1 MDKADLIARL
11 KRINCSI
18 MSDVLDESGFTNQ
31 ILSHTLRPLDPKIK
45 MAGEALCVQARR
57 IVKTTHGKPLSN
69 YELERRMAPGKVA
82 MIDAGTLSV
91 GAMIGGFAA
100 TTLQSKGCTGL
111 VVNGGVRDALEIQQL
126 GLPTYCLAPTPVR
139 GSGRRELVEVDAPIA
154 MPGMDASPVIV
165 HPGDFILGDFDGIA
179 ILPLRHAVDL
189 IVAAERV
196 VEIEHAIERDIAAG
210 MVREDALKRHP
221 RFDHIKLLR

>member
-1 MDKADLIARL
+1 
-11 KRINCSI
+11 
-18 MSDVLDESGFTNQ
+18 
-31 ILSHTLRPLDPKIK
+31 
-45 MAGEALCVQARR
+45 
-57 IVKTTHGKPLSN
+57 
-69 YELERRMAPGKVA
+69 ELERRMALGKVA

-91 GAMIGGFAA
+91 GAVIGGFTA

-111 VVNGGVRDALEIQQL
+111 VVNGGVRGALEIQQM
-126 GLPTYCLAPTPVR
+126 GLPTYCLPPTPVR
-139 GSGRRELVEVDAPIA
+139 GSRRRAPVGVDAPIA

-165 HPGDFILGDFDGIA
+165 HPGDLILGDFDGIA